1 MYHIRVYNHKEVLGN
16 STTSPNHIG
25 GVIVAVLALSA
36 VDCGF
41 EPLSSETKN

>member
-1 MYHIRVYNHKEVLGN
+1 MTTRKCWEIVLGTW
-16 STTSPNHIG
+16 STTSPNHTG
-25 GVIVAVLALSA
+25 GVMVAVLASSA